1 MFIFVKAF
9 YSRKFKYVIMNQRIQ
24 ELIEKLNL
32 TSSKFADEIGV
43 PRSSI
48 SHIVSGRN
56 KPSLDFVTKILEK
69 YPEVNINWLLF
80 GRGECFSGDIESSQT
95 DISSS
100 DTPKE
105 IKKEA
110 SEQGLFSHDNH
121 DNKEETANEVV
132 EQAVNKELKDEEP
145 EKYNAVNTS
154 KTVKKEENNRTVKTS
169 SENDDIEKLIVF
181 YNDKSFEVFNKR

>member
-80 GRGECFSGDIESSQT
+80 GRGECFSGDIESTQT

-110 SEQGLFSHDNH
+110 SEQGLFSH

-154 KTVKKEENNRTVKTS
+154 KTVKKEENYRSVKTS